1 MRPHVVLYLPWTL
14 VCVLTVATPTGAA
27 GEESDPRRTPV
38 VEVFEKAHGAVVN
51 ISSTKIV
58 QISRGPSPLD
68 WFFEDFDHLLRPR
81 TRKYKTTS
89 IGSGFVIHHSGYIVT
104 NAHVVDRATDV
115 QITFDDH
122 SAYEGV
128 MVAEDRRNDLA
139 LLRIDPKKALPV
151 IQMGESGD
159 LMIGETVIAIGNP
172 LGYQHTLTTGVIS
185 ATKRE
190 LELTNEKT
198 GQPVVYA
205 DLIQTDA
212 SINPGNS
219 GGPLLN
225 VLGELIGINTAIR
238 GDAQNIGFA
247 IPVNTLKRFLPVM
260 LREEQKNLFS
270 LGLDINPRRR
280 ITTIVSDSPA
290 DRAGLRVGDT
300 LTRVDGKP
308 VASDFE
314 FYIAMLGHQPG
325 EAVLL
330 DAKRSGLS
338 RTARV
343 LLQEPPR
350 PDGKQLALEKLGIE
364 LEELTRAKAR
374 RLGLRANRGLL
385 ITAVER
391 GGPAH
396 REGIAGGDILTRLAG
411 FSVSDLDFVGQLLDG
426 DKEGIQTQIRILRM
440 EDGVFYRY
448 YTYVTL
454 R

>member
-1 MRPHVVLYLPWTL
+1 MRSCLALRLPSVLLCML
-14 VCVLTVATPTGAA
+14 AA
-27 GEESDPRRTPV
+27 SAHAGSADKPSNPRRTPV

-58 QISRGPSPLD
+58 QINRGRSPLD
-68 WFFEDFDHLLRPR
+68 WLFEDFEDLLRPG

-89 IGSGFVIHHSGYIVT
+89 IGSGFVIHDSGYLVT

-122 SAYEGV
+122 SAYEGIV
-128 MVAEDRRNDLA
+128 VAEDRQNDLA
-139 LLRIDPKKALPV
+139 LLKIKPKNALPV
-151 IQMGESGD
+151 IRMGDSGD

-172 LGYQHTLTTGVIS
+172 LGFQHTLTTGVIS
-185 ATKRE
+185 ATDRN
-190 LELTNEKT
+190 LELMNEKT
-198 GQPVVYA
+198 GRPLVYA

-238 GDAQNIGFA
+238 SDAQNIGFA
-247 IPVNTLKRFLPVM
+247 IPVNTLKRFLPM
-260 LREEQKNLFS
+260 MIHQEQKSLFS

-280 ITTIVSDSPA
+280 ITGIVSDSPA
-290 DRAGLRVGDT
+290 ERAGLRVGDT
-300 LTRVDGKP
+300 ITRVDGKT
-308 VASDFE
+308 VVSDFE
-314 FYIAMLGHQPG
+314 FYIAMLGHRPG

-330 DAKRSGLS
+330 DAERSGLS

-343 LLQEPPR
+343 LLQERPR

-364 LEELTRAKAR
+364 LEELTPAKAH
-374 RLGLRANRGLL
+374 RLGLRTNRGLL

-396 REGIAGGDILTRLAG
+396 REGIAGGDILTRLGG
-411 FSVSDLDFVGQLLDG
+411 FAVSGLDFVGQLLD
-426 DKEGIQTQIRILRM
+426 DAEEGIQTQIRILRM